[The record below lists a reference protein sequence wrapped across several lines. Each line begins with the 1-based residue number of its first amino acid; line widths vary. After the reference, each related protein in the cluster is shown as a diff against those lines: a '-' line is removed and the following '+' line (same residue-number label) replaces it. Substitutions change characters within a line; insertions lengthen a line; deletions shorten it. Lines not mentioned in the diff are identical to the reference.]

1 MTEPAAATGRE
12 EPGYDEIIPGGRFRP
27 VTWFLNNAKW
37 YGAEWWITLSGG
49 VLLVAIILMTIFA
62 DRLAPYDPI
71 KFVGAPFT
79 RPGARQSVIVLQDND
94 SILGLESLQD
104 RSASLAPERVGVVT
118 NSQAARELDARGI
131 AYQQYSSI
139 RLAVQALQNG
149 ELDALVTD
157 AKDPKYKKQ
166 IREQGVQVKTV
177 GAPFGTSFVLGTD
190 NYGRD
195 VLSRV
200 IYGARTVIGIAILAA
215 AMSAAL
221 GIPFGLL
228 SAFVGGAFDRVL
240 SLVMDSLY
248 SFPGLILAIV
258 MAALLGPGVLNV
270 AIAIAVIYV
279 PVYFRLVRGK
289 VLSVK
294 QELYVEAAQ
303 SLGASVATILGLYVF
318 PNVIPSIVVIFS
330 VNVADSILTEAGL
343 SFLGLGLPPPT
354 PDWGFDLSAGK
365 RFVPSG
371 SWWIITFPGMMIAL
385 LTLGFSLLGEGLN
398 EILNPRLTES

>member
-1 MTEPAAATGRE
+1 MTEPTDAA
-12 EPGYDEIIPGGRFRP
+12 PLIPAGRFRP

-37 YGAEWWITLSGG
+37 YGVEWWITLSGG
-49 VLLVAIILMTIFA
+49 VLLAAIILMTIFA

-79 RPGARQSVIVLQDND
+79 RPMARQSVILLEGNSLILDVSDLQDHKT
-94 SILGLESLQD
+94 
-104 RSASLAPERVGVVT
+104 GVVT
-118 NSQAARELDARGI
+118 NSQASRELDKQGI
-131 AYQQYSSI
+131 VYQEYSAI
-139 RLAVQALQNG
+139 RLAVQALKRGQV
-149 ELDALVTD
+149 EALVTD
-157 AKDPKYKKQ
+157 VKDPKYKTQ
-166 IREQGVQVKTV
+166 VREQNAQVTTV
-177 GAPFGTSFVLGTD
+177 GEPFGTRFVLGTD

-195 VLSRV
+195 VFSRM
-200 IYGARTVIGIAILAA
+200 IFGARTVIGIAILAA
-215 AMSAAL
+215 ALSA
-221 GIPFGLL
+221 GIGVPLGLL
-228 SAFVGGAFDRVL
+228 SGLFGGFPDRVL

-258 MAALLGPGVLNV
+258 VAALLGPGMLNV

-303 SLGASVATILGLYVF
+303 SLGASVPTILGQYIF
-318 PNVIPSIVVIFS
+318 PNVIPSLVVVFS

-371 SWWIITFPGMMIAL
+371 YWWIITYPGLMIAL
-385 LTLGFSLLGEGLN
+385 LTLGFSMLGEGLN
-398 EILNPRLTES
+398 EILNPRLTEN

>member
-1 MTEPAAATGRE
+1 
-12 EPGYDEIIPGGRFRP
+12 
-27 VTWFLNNAKW
+27 
-37 YGAEWWITLSGG
+37 
-49 VLLVAIILMTIFA
+49 
-62 DRLAPYDPI
+62 
-71 KFVGAPFT
+71 
-79 RPGARQSVIVLQDND
+79 
-94 SILGLESLQD
+94 
-104 RSASLAPERVGVVT
+104 
-118 NSQAARELDARGI
+118 
-131 AYQQYSSI
+131 
-139 RLAVQALQNG
+139 
-149 ELDALVTD
+149 
-157 AKDPKYKKQ
+157 
-166 IREQGVQVKTV
+166 
-177 GAPFGTSFVLGTD
+177 
-190 NYGRD
+190 
-195 VLSRV
+195 VLSRA

-215 AMSAAL
+215 AMSASL
-221 GIPFGLL
+221 GIPLGLL

-258 MAALLGPGVLNV
+258 MAALLGPGMLNV
-270 AIAIAVIYV
+270 AVAIAVIYV

-303 SLGASVATILGLYVF
+303 SLGASMATILGLYIF

>member
-1 MTEPAAATGRE
+1 MAELETSSDLIPA
-12 EPGYDEIIPGGRFRP
+12 GRFRP
-27 VTWFLNNAKW
+27 VTWFLENARW

-49 VLLVAIILMTIFA
+49 LLLVAIILMTIFA

-79 RPGARQSVIVLQDND
+79 RPGARQSVIVRQDND
-94 SILGLESLQD
+94 AIQGVESLSG
-104 RSASLAPERVGVVT
+104 RAVGVVT
-118 NSQAARELDARGI
+118 NSQAERELTALGI
-131 AYQQYSSI
+131 TYRKYSSI
-139 RLAVQALQNG
+139 RLAVEALQSG
-149 ELDALVTD
+149 EIEALVTD
-157 AKDPKYKKQ
+157 ARDPKYRGQ
-166 IREQGVQVKTV
+166 IREQGVQFKTV
-177 GAPFGTSFVLGTD
+177 GQPFGTRFVLGTD

-195 VLSRV
+195 VLSRL
-200 IYGARTVIGIAILAA
+200 IFGARTVIGIAILAA
-215 AMSAAL
+215 ALSAAT
-221 GIPFGLL
+221 GIPLGLL
-228 SAFVGGAFDRVL
+228 SGLFGGRADRVL
-240 SLVMDSLY
+240 SLIMDSLY

-294 QELYVEAAQ
+294 EELYVEAAR
-303 SLGASVATILGLYVF
+303 SLGASIATILGLYIF

-371 SWWIITFPGMMIAL
+371 YWWIITFPGVMIAL

-398 EILNPRLTES
+398 EILNPRLTEG

>member
-1 MTEPAAATGRE
+1 MAELATSDLIPAR
-12 EPGYDEIIPGGRFRP
+12 RFRP
-27 VTWFLNNAKW
+27 VTWFLENAKW

-49 VLLVAIILMTIFA
+49 VLLAALILMTIFA
-62 DRLAPYDPI
+62 DQLAPYDPV

-79 RPGARQSVIVLQDND
+79 RPGAQQSVVVREDND
-94 SILGLESLQD
+94 AIQGVESLSG
-104 RSASLAPERVGVVT
+104 RAVGVVN
-118 NSQAARELDARGI
+118 NSQAERELTGRGI
-131 AYQQYSSI
+131 AYRKYSSI
-139 RLAVQALQNG
+139 RLAVEALQSG
-149 ELDALVTD
+149 EIEALVTD
-157 AKDPKYKKQ
+157 AQDPKYRGQ
-166 IREQGVQVKTV
+166 IREQGVRFKTV
-177 GAPFGTSFVLGTD
+177 GRPFGTRFVLGTD

-195 VLSRV
+195 VFSRI

-215 AMSAAL
+215 ALSAATGVPL
-221 GIPFGLL
+221 GLL
-228 SAFVGGAFDRVL
+228 SGLFGGRADRVL
-240 SLVMDSLY
+240 SLIMDSLY

-294 QELYVEAAQ
+294 EELYVEAAR
-303 SLGASVATILGLYVF
+303 SLGASVATILGLYIF

-371 SWWIITFPGMMIAL
+371 YWWIITFPGVMIAL

-398 EILNPRLTES
+398 EILNPRLTEG

>member
-1 MTEPAAATGRE
+1 MAELEIPSDFIPAR
-12 EPGYDEIIPGGRFRP
+12 RFRP
-27 VTWFLNNAKW
+27 VTWFLENARW

-49 VLLVAIILMTIFA
+49 LLLVAIILMTIFA

-79 RPGARQSVIVLQDND
+79 RPGAQQSVIVRQDND
-94 SILGLESLQD
+94 TIQGVESLSG
-104 RSASLAPERVGVVT
+104 RAVGVVT
-118 NSQAARELDARGI
+118 NSQAERELTALGI
-131 AYQQYSSI
+131 AYQKYSSI
-139 RLAVQALQNG
+139 RLAVEALQSG
-149 ELDALVTD
+149 EIEALVTD
-157 AKDPKYKKQ
+157 ARDPKYRGQ
-166 IREQGVQVKTV
+166 IREQGVQFKTV
-177 GAPFGTSFVLGTD
+177 GQPFGTRFVLGTD

-195 VLSRV
+195 VLSRL
-200 IYGARTVIGIAILAA
+200 IFGARTVIGIAILAA
-215 AMSAAL
+215 ALSAAT
-221 GIPFGLL
+221 GIPLGLL
-228 SAFVGGAFDRVL
+228 SGLFGGRADRVL
-240 SLVMDSLY
+240 SLIMDSLY

-294 QELYVEAAQ
+294 EELYVEAAR
-303 SLGASVATILGLYVF
+303 SLGASIATILGLYIF

-371 SWWIITFPGMMIAL
+371 YWWIITFPGVMIAL

-398 EILNPRLTES
+398 EILNPRLTEG